1 MAAAFAAM
9 KGPPATSG
17 VCFGCSKPGHLK
29 KNCPALKR
37 DKPKTTPVCS
47 WCRRGP
53 HSANQCRPKYDSEG
67 RLIQGYKGNWNQS
80 VERWCRALTQMP
92 QPPSQM
98 PAPQMPNGSLP
109 LIFTQELKTVPN
121 CTY

>member
-1 MAAAFAAM
+1 MAAASAAM
-9 KGPPATSG
+9 RGLPATSG
-17 VCFGCSKPGHLK
+17 VCFGCSKLSHLK
-29 KNCPALKR
+29 KNFPALKK

-53 HSANQCRPKYDSEG
+53 HSANQCRSKYDSES
-67 RLIQGYKGNWNQS
+67 RLLHGHQENWNQS
-80 VERWCRALTQMP
+80 VGRRRSALTPMP

-109 LIFTQELKTVPN
+109 QVFA
-121 CTY
+121 